1 MIRVSNDWWMNITVF
16 FLWRPSCYSTSRSD
30 LSSSK
35 STASLTSKTTWYG
48 TVESSRDTAWR
59 PCRWWCWIRMIPR
72 AIKKMMKIPPEWTDF
87 STNVLSK
94 LWSNWWTQPLFGVV
108 GTAPSSATGISD
120 RDRRLAAWQSR
131 RQLRSNHHH
140 LQLRLKR
147 NGPSICKTRTHWPF

>member
-72 AIKKMMKIPPEWTDF
+72 AIKKMISAGMDGFFYERAFEAVEQLMDAATVWCCRDSAIFSYRDQRKGQEIGSMTESTTVTIKPPPPPTAA
-87 STNVLSK
+87 K
-94 LWSNWWTQPLFGVV
+94 TQL
-108 GTAPSSATGISD
+108 T
-120 RDRRLAAWQSR
+120 Q
-131 RQLRSNHHH
+131 
-140 LQLRLKR
+140 
-147 NGPSICKTRTHWPF
+147 